1 MRIFYIAK
9 FIRDAE
15 FFVYWGMEL
24 WIGYE
29 SKYIDMVCVIGF
41 DRVRR
46 QASAKNR
53 FFGYIG
59 GKILTYGNG
68 KAYRPHLYPDVHPN
82 KPGRYRYF
90 KEITIGDNRE
100 KSLLMAEFRLED

>member
-1 MRIFYIAK
+1 MAYWYSTKIVRIFYIAK
-9 FIRDAE
+9 YIRDAE
-15 FFVYWGMEL
+15 FFVYLGMEL

-46 QASAKNR
+46 QANARNR

-59 GKILTYGNG
+59 GKILTCGKTSYGNG
-68 KAYRPHLYPDVHPN
+68 YALPFV
-82 KPGRYRYF
+82 
-90 KEITIGDNRE
+90 
-100 KSLLMAEFRLED
+100 